1 MQLRHSIAA
10 CALFGFAVSACLA
23 SAAMAASP
31 AIMAQVKPA
40 APKPA
45 PVKPTPA
52 PQPEPPAAPAA
63 GEAAQSPKPP
73 EWVSR
78 CASEARGGTLECAIE
93 QTVYLSKTGQLVAA
107 VTIRVPA
114 DTHQPGLAV
123 QVPVGLYLPAG
134 VSLQIDEGK
143 PLALVLQTCDLKG
156 CYAATQ
162 VSPEMLAALKSGK
175 TLTIIFQNLNKEAIR
190 VPLQLSNFAEA
201 YQRIQ

>member
-1 MQLRHSIAA
+1 
-10 CALFGFAVSACLA
+10 
-23 SAAMAASP
+23 
-31 AIMAQVKPA
+31 MAQVKPA

-45 PVKPTPA
+45 TPAKPATA
-52 PQPEPPAAPAA
+52 PQPESPSAPAA
-63 GEAAQSPKPP
+63 SADNARPP

-78 CASEARGGTLECAIE
+78 CASEARGGALECAIE
-93 QTVYLSKTGQLVAA
+93 QTVFLSKTGQLVAA

-114 DTHQPGLAV
+114 DTRQPSLAI

-156 CYAATQ
+156 CYAATP

-175 TLTIIFQNLNKEAIR
+175 TLIITFQNLNKEGIR
-190 VPLQLSNFAEA
+190 VPLQLTNFAEA